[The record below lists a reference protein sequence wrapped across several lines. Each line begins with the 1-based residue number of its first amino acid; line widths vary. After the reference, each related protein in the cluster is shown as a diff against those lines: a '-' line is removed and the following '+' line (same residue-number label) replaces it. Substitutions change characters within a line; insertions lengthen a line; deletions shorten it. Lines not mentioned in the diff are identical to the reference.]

1 MADSKVLAAVKAL
14 QMQFEGQTIPIH
26 QTLQQYMSI
35 VDSRLEDLRSHIQG
49 SSSVLA
55 ASSGSAH
62 RSFLVAEGHSGHI
75 DLSSVLRSM
84 KMEIPKFDGSDPNG
98 WVFRIEEFFL
108 FP

>member
-1 MADSKVLAAVKAL
+1 
-14 QMQFEGQTIPIH
+14 
-26 QTLQQYMSI
+26 MSI
-35 VDSRLEDLRSHIQG
+35 VDSRLENLRSHIQG

-62 RSFLVAEGHSGHI
+62 RSFLVAEGNSGHI

-98 WVFRIEEFFL
+98 WVFRIEEFFFSMKL
-108 FP
+108 QSTCAFALSRFTSRGERQPGTNR